1 MDTFSPPNYS
11 LNSFFV
17 RHVAHP
23 KRMKYISGLNN
34 ARICAVNDDGYFNRP
49 PQPPPLGQPASSSS
63 LSMAAEGKSG
73 PALLSRRKEKLVPP
87 GGIWKTYGLIDDTEK
102 WRKELNSLATSV
114 GLITEDDIDNYKKR
128 KEREEMI
135 KSIQQLPK
143 SPMHRLSRTPQMLQK
158 ASKPA
163 TSNGTAPST
172 RALNEPLNTG
182 RKSRQSR
189 SHSRLTGLVSS
200 STKKYVV
207 NQADREV
214 WVREVTKF
222 TAPME
227 THCYLKSRELV
238 DASSPL
244 PNTSD

>member
-1 MDTFSPPNYS
+1 MDTFAPPKYS

-49 PQPPPLGQPASSSS
+49 PQPPMIQPSSS
-63 LSMAAEGKSG
+63 LSMADGKSG
-73 PALLSRRKEKLVPP
+73 GLLSRRKEKLVPP
-87 GGIWKTYGLIDDTEK
+87 SGIWKTYGLIDDTEK

-128 KEREEMI
+128 KERDERLT
-135 KSIQQLPK
+135 SIQQLPK
-143 SPMHRLSRTPQMLQK
+143 SPSHRLSRTPLLQRSLQK
-158 ASKPA
+158 TANKPG
-163 TSNGTAPST
+163 TSNGTASST

-189 SHSRLTGLVSS
+189 SHSRLTGLASS

-214 WVREVTKF
+214 WVREVI
-222 TAPME
+222 E
-227 THCYLKSRELV
+227 CKS
-238 DASSPL
+238 A
-244 PNTSD
+244 

>member
-1 MDTFSPPNYS
+1 
-11 LNSFFV
+11 
-17 RHVAHP
+17 
-23 KRMKYISGLNN
+23 MKYISGLNN

-49 PQPPPLGQPASSSS
+49 PPPQIQPSSS
-63 LSMAAEGKSG
+63 LSMADGKSSS
-73 PALLSRRKEKLVPP
+73 LLSRRKEKLVPP
-87 GGIWKTYGLIDDTEK
+87 NGIWKTFGLIDDTEK

-143 SPMHRLSRTPQMLQK
+143 SPMHRISRTPMLQSSLQK
-158 ASKPA
+158 ANKPA
-163 TSNGTAPST
+163 TSNGMGTAST

-189 SHSRLTGLVSS
+189 SHSRLTGLTSS
-200 STKKYVV
+200 SNKKYVV

-214 WVREVTKF
+214 WVSVTFKRF
-222 TAPME
+222 PPI
-227 THCYLKSRELV
+227 HSYSKQCV
-238 DASSPL
+238 V
-244 PNTSD
+244 NHVFIF